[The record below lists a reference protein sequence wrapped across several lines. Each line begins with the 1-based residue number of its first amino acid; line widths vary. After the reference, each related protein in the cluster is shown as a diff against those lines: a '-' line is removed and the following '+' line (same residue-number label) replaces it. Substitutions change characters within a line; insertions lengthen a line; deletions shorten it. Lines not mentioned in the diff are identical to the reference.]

1 MDEPRAP
8 IAPTFAGQL
17 RVAAD
22 DPNTTAGTMRE
33 AMRNAASLI
42 EGYSAVITAQQYWID
57 RLRLQVGAG
66 FAVGVSALAL
76 GLVFW
81 LR

>member
-42 EGYSAVITAQQYWID
+42 EGYSAVITAQQYWI
-57 RLRLQVGAG
+57 G
-66 FAVGVSALAL
+66 
-76 GLVFW
+76 
-81 LR
+81 